1 MNGTNYSA
9 YALSRS
15 PVQLRVFTMLT
26 RIARYKWLL
35 SLAAVVFLADQ
46 ISKEWIMN
54 TLPLGAYYPE
64 GTEGATS
71 GYESIVV
78 IPGFFHLVHLGNT
91 GAAWGIFEGM
101 SQWLSALAVVALA
114 AIFIFRRHLNLDL
127 LPVQISF
134 GLLCGGILGNLIDRM
149 RHGYVVDFL
158 DFHFGTFTWPAF
170 NIADAGIC
178 VGVGIYLVF
187 SFVHPTALEK
197 KDDFLPSGQEPPSR
211 RS

>member
-1 MNGTNYSA
+1 MNGSNYSA
-9 YALSRS
+9 YALSKS
-15 PVQLRVFTMLT
+15 PVQLRVFTMLA

-35 SLAAVVFLADQ
+35 ALAAVIFAGDQ
-46 ISKEWIMN
+46 LSKEWIIH
-54 TLPLGAYYPE
+54 TLPLGAYYPD
-64 GTEGATS
+64 GSGAIP
-71 GYESIVV
+71 GYESIVL
-78 IPGFFHLVHLGNT
+78 IPDFFHIVHLGNT

-101 SQWLSALAVVALA
+101 SHWLSLLAVAALA

-158 DFHFGTFTWPAF
+158 DFHFGSFTWPAF

-178 VGVGIYLVF
+178 IGVGIYLVF
-187 SFVHPTALEK
+187 SFLHPTALEK
-197 KDDFLPSGQEPPSR
+197 RDD
-211 RS
+211 